1 MKWRR
6 RNELEL
12 IEAVRKEFQEKGRGV
27 VYGLRDDAATDSLFI
42 LDEVNYGIG
51 LFKRSG
57 TMAP

>member
-12 IEAVRKEFQEKGRGV
+12 IEAVRKKFQEKGPGV
-27 VYGLRDDAATDSLFI
+27 VYGLRGDAATDSLFI
-42 LDEVNYGIG
+42 LDEANHGIG
-51 LFKRSG
+51 LFKSSG